1 MGKVSKRNGRVWGDG
16 VRRGS
21 EGSAPP
27 SRCGQL
33 CHLPLPAGNPGGFVT
48 ATLLSSSL
56 TDNHL
61 LPRHVVRLHTR
72 CVFKLHGVGG
82 SLRGVSAAPPMS
94 KMLPRM
100 SDLEP
105 PCPLLQPK
113 SRGAREG
120 CPGMGC
126 WYQLQAAGPHAGAPA
141 GEQQHQC
148 DYGTLRQCP
157 ALKFQQQSKAK
168 VVFIS
173 CSRSLPPSFSSKR
186 RSSASA
192 TGMSARP
199 GAAAAHQ
206 VQSHGVASEASAEFT
221 GV

>member
-1 MGKVSKRNGRVWGDG
+1 MGKASKRNGRAWGDG
-16 VRRGS
+16 VWRGS

-48 ATLLSSSL
+48 TTLLSSSL

-61 LPRHVVRLHTR
+61 LPMHVARLHTQ
-72 CVFKLHGVGG
+72 CVFKLDGVGA
-82 SLRGVSAAPPMS
+82 SLRGVSPAPPMS

-141 GEQQHQC
+141 GEQECQC
-148 DYGTLRQCP
+148 NHGTLQRYP
-157 ALKFQQQSKAK
+157 AAVPCAQISAAKQSKGSTYFMFK
-168 VVFIS
+168 VAAAQLFLQETQLCV
-173 CSRSLPPSFSSKR
+173 CY
-186 RSSASA
+186 
-192 TGMSARP
+192 GDECSARSCCCTP
-199 GAAAAHQ
+199 
-206 VQSHGVASEASAEFT
+206 SAVPRGGF
-221 GV
+221 